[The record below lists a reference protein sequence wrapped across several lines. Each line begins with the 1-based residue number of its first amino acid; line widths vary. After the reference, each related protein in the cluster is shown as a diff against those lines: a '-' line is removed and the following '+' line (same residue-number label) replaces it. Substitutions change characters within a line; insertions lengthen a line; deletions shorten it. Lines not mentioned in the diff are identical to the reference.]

1 MSIPAVTFIPNE
13 VRDRVVS
20 LRLPIAFVTMGYSPK
35 NDAERL
41 LVNTFVQGALAVA
54 GLADDEDRAT
64 QIDRSL
70 ALSDDDR
77 FMHLSLTKDARHYL
91 QDFDHQAPRLLHND
105 DLAFGAIQIAQ
116 EAQLPAPS
124 TVDTVEASNRV
135 LHQLV
140 DAFWK
145 RIEERLRQIDRASL
159 ITACITNHERMLFD
173 LDRWQLTSRAVL
185 SLHNDRTDV
194 LKATQALKAK
204 RDRTQITHRIM
215 IEMAVCTCPL
225 TGGRSITQ
233 SDIDYLGTQ
242 ILLLITTAAQSD
254 AVRACCAE
262 PSIHISAR
270 GDFTFGDNFM
280 DVMLPYVTSH
290 FEKSHMAE
298 VQRYEDLFVPP
309 PQASKT
315 QEEVF
320 GNDFVDS
327 FQEEFGISPGRLAE
341 LGMVLLEDAI
351 QQSAVVVVRDSAS
364 LRQTLTAAGYSE
376 TEVEGIWRSFV
387 LSPRDRW
394 NAAQKPFRDKDWYPW
409 RYRRRL
415 SLMARPFV
423 DLGDGRVVYAP
434 GFCEDSFRHVVMECF
449 QGAFEPEYFDTK
461 EMKEYVGTVNGRRG
475 LEFNQSVG
483 ALFRADG
490 WKVRLEVA
498 MRELGASP
506 NEASGDVDVLA
517 WKNDVVCVCECKELL
532 FARNISEVADQLV
545 RFRGQP
551 GDDLYKHLRR
561 VRFLQ
566 SHNEDLF
573 RVTGVRAPQV
583 VPLLVTS
590 KIVPMQFTKTIGT
603 TVISA
608 DEVTTAFLATLAD
621 EPYL

>member
-1 MSIPAVTFIPNE
+1 
-13 VRDRVVS
+13 
-20 LRLPIAFVTMGYSPK
+20 MGYSPK

-41 LVNTFVQGALAVA
+41 LVKAFVHGALAVA

-77 FMHLSLTKDARHYL
+77 FMHLSLTRDARHYL
-91 QDFDHQAPRLLHND
+91 QDFDHQAPEVLHDD
-105 DLAFGAIQIAQ
+105 DLAFGATQIAQ
-116 EAQLPAPS
+116 EAQLQAPS
-124 TVDTVEASNRV
+124 TVNTVEASNRA
-135 LHQLV
+135 LNQLV

-159 ITACITNHERMLFD
+159 ITACMTNHERMLFD

-185 SLHNDRTDV
+185 SLHNDRSDV

-225 TGGRSITQ
+225 KGGCSITQ

-242 ILLLITTAAQSD
+242 ILLLIRTAAQSD
-254 AVRACCAE
+254 AVRACCAD
-262 PSIHISAR
+262 PSIQISAR

-298 VQRYEDLFVPP
+298 VQRYGDLFVPP

-320 GNDFVDS
+320 GNDFVES
-327 FQEEFGISPGRLAE
+327 FHEEFGISPGRLAE

-351 QQSAVVVVRDSAS
+351 KQRAVVVVRESAS
-364 LRQTLTAAGYSE
+364 LRRTLTGAGYSE
-376 TEVEGIWRSFV
+376 SEVQGIWRSFV
-387 LSPRDRW
+387 LSPRDPW
-394 NAAQKPFRDKDWYPW
+394 DAAQKPFRDKDWFPW

-423 DLGDGRVVYAP
+423 ELGDGRVAYAP

-449 QGAFEPEYFDTK
+449 HGAFETGYFDTK
-461 EMKEYVGTVNGRRG
+461 TMKEYVGAVNGRRG
-475 LEFNQSVG
+475 LEFNKSVG
-483 ALFRADG
+483 ALFSADG

-498 MRELGASP
+498 MTELGALP

-532 FARNISEVADQLV
+532 FARNITEVADQLV
-545 RFRGQP
+545 RFRGLP
-551 GDDLYKHLRR
+551 GDDLDKHLRR
-561 VRFLQ
+561 VRFMQ
-566 SHNEDLF
+566 SHGEDVT
-573 RVTGVRAPQV
+573 RVTSVGTPQV
-583 VPLLVTS
+583 FPLLVTS
-590 KIVPMQFTKTIGT
+590 KVAPMQFIETIGT
-603 TVISA
+603 RVVSA
-608 DEVTTAFLATLAD
+608 DEITHSFLATMA
-621 EPYL
+621 

>member
-1 MSIPAVTFIPNE
+1 VNWIDKIAPVLDDLIPELGTDNVIFRLDLSEIANHEDWTAEGIRSVPPVIFIPSE
-13 VRDRVVS
+13 VSDHVVS

-41 LVNTFVQGALAVA
+41 LVKAFVHGALAVA
-54 GLADDEDRAT
+54 GLADVEDRAA
-64 QIDRSL
+64 QIHRSL

-77 FMHLSLTKDARHYL
+77 FMHLSLTRDARHYL
-91 QDFDHQAPRLLHND
+91 QDFDHQTPELLHND

-116 EAQLPAPS
+116 EARLQAPS
-124 TVDTVEASNRV
+124 TADTVEASNRV

-145 RIEERLRQIDRASL
+145 RIEERLGQIDRASL
-159 ITACITNHERMLFD
+159 ITTCITNHERMLFD

-185 SLHNDRTDV
+185 SLHNDRRDV

-225 TGGRSITQ
+225 QGGRSITQ

-254 AVRACCAE
+254 AVRACCAD
-262 PSIHISAR
+262 PSIQISAR

-280 DVMLPYVTSH
+280 DVMVPYVTSH

-298 VQRYEDLFVPP
+298 VERYGDFFVPL
-309 PQASKT
+309 PQTSKT

-320 GNDFVDS
+320 GNDLVES

-351 QQSAVVVVRDSAS
+351 QQSAVVVVRESAS
-364 LRQTLTAAGYSE
+364 LRQTLAAAGYSE
-376 TEVEGIWRSFV
+376 SEVEGIWRSFV
-387 LSPRDRW
+387 LGPRDRW

-423 DLGDGRVVYAP
+423 DVGDGRVVYAP
-434 GFCEDSFRHVVMECF
+434 GF
-449 QGAFEPEYFDTK
+449 GA
-461 EMKEYVGTVNGRRG
+461 
-475 LEFNQSVG
+475 
-483 ALFRADG
+483 
-490 WKVRLEVA
+490 A
-498 MRELGASP
+498 MRDNNILSRHIKPAARKLGLPWINWRCLRTSHATWMV
-506 NEASGDVDVLA
+506 EAGANPKDVQGQMRHSRISTTMDIYAQFVPESQRRALA
-517 WKNDVVCVCECKELL
+517 KMSAMVES
-532 FARNISEVADQLV
+532 R
-545 RFRGQP
+545 
-551 GDDLYKHLRR
+551 
-561 VRFLQ
+561 
-566 SHNEDLF
+566 
-573 RVTGVRAPQV
+573 
-583 VPLLVTS
+583 TS
-590 KIVPMQFTKTIGT
+590 KPVAATGC
-603 TVISA
+603 ISMPPQSRM
-608 DEVTTAFLATLAD
+608 VN
-621 EPYL
+621 